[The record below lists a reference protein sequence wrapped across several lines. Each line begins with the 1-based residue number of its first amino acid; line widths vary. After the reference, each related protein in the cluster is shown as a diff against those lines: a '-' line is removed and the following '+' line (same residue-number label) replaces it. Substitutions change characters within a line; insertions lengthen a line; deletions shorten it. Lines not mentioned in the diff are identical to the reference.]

1 MKKKFILTAIAA
13 VAAIFTAMSQTKE
26 VFPINGGD
34 ATLTVYHPEK
44 PNGAILM
51 ACPGGGY
58 SHLALAHEGHDMAPW
73 LTSEG
78 FTYAVLKYRMPQEPL
93 DTLPV
98 LDARAALALLA
109 NKAGEWNVDP
119 GKIGIMGSSAGG
131 HLAAYT
137 ANTDSL
143 VSFQVLLYPV
153 ISMDKAVT
161 HMGTRNNLIGE
172 NADTATEDHFTPAK
186 RVHSGSPKAF
196 IVLSADDRVVV
207 PANSMGYAQAL
218 ISAGVPLEMHMY
230 PSGGHGW
237 GYKPAFKYH
246 KDWTAALTEWLR
258 KL

>member
-1 MKKKFILTAIAA
+1 MKRIILAALAA
-13 VAAIFTAMSQTKE
+13 VAAIFSGMSQTKE
-26 VFPINGGD
+26 VFPINGE
-34 ATLTVYHPEK
+34 AKLTVYHPES

-58 SHLALAHEGHDMAPW
+58 SHLAINHEGHNMAPW
-73 LTSEG
+73 FTSEG
-78 FTYAVLKYRMPQEPL
+78 FTYAVLEYRMPKVAL
-93 DTLPV
+93 DTLPI
-98 LDARAALALLA
+98 LDSRAALALLA
-109 NKAGEWNVDP
+109 DKAEGWNVNP

-161 HMGTRNNLIGE
+161 HMGTHNNLIGE
-172 NADTATEDHFTPAK
+172 DADAATEAHFTPSE
-186 RVHSGSPKAF
+186 RVHAGSPKAF

-218 ISAGVPLEMHMY
+218 ISAGVPVEMHMY
-230 PSGGHGW
+230 PTGGHGW
-237 GYKPAFKYH
+237 GYRSEFKYH